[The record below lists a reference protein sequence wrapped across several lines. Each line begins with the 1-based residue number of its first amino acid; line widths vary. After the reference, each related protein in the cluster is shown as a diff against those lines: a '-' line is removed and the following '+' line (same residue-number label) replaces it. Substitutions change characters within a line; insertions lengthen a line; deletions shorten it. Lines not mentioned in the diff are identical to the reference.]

1 MLGTR
6 VGFVTMRH
14 FAVALSPSFPLYFQ
28 QMPVTRRSRTQR
40 ATSSRGRGRPPTA
53 QQASS
58 EVPLAISVAPTT
70 PITTPPMRTPCPPLA
85 VSTTS
90 LSTATI
96 QQIASAVSQAVL
108 MTIGSAATPAP
119 EQSTQCAPAM
129 LHDVPMVGMSNI
141 DGVDAT
147 VQGPLAS
154 ALQNVS
160 GENLLQ
166 VPQVQ
171 CTGPFNFNSMSL
183 PIDAQVSAKLKAKIW
198 ANEFVDFGLLL
209 STTPGDA
216 RYNIS
221 VMANA
226 GSAAPTLCLQP
237 TQKAKSISSIEM
249 WTSAFQIFVGIYTSK
264 YPMDAPSL
272 MKYGEV
278 VRDLAARGGDW
289 YFYDTNF
296 RHMRQQHFDNMPW
309 GTTHWELWI
318 RSQQFGVHNPKSH
331 APRSVQYSSTGT
343 APFVPKGYC
352 RKFHKGVEC
361 LGCSFKHQCHKCG
374 VTHPSSKCN
383 FRPQRQ
389 PSSTQPRGARSRSAN
404 TNNNQ

>member
-1 MLGTR
+1 
-6 VGFVTMRH
+6 
-14 FAVALSPSFPLYFQ
+14 
-28 QMPVTRRSRTQR
+28 
-40 ATSSRGRGRPPTA
+40 
-53 QQASS
+53 
-58 EVPLAISVAPTT
+58 
-70 PITTPPMRTPCPPLA
+70 
-85 VSTTS
+85 
-90 LSTATI
+90 
-96 QQIASAVSQAVL
+96 
-108 MTIGSAATPAP
+108 
-119 EQSTQCAPAM
+119 
-129 LHDVPMVGMSNI
+129 
-141 DGVDAT
+141 
-147 VQGPLAS
+147 
-154 ALQNVS
+154 
-160 GENLLQ
+160 
-166 VPQVQ
+166 
-171 CTGPFNFNSMSL
+171 
-183 PIDAQVSAKLKAKIW
+183 
-198 ANEFVDFGLLL
+198 
-209 STTPGDA
+209 
-216 RYNIS
+216 
-221 VMANA
+221 
-226 GSAAPTLCLQP
+226 
-237 TQKAKSISSIEM
+237 
-249 WTSAFQIFVGIYTSK
+249 
-264 YPMDAPSL
+264 MDAPSL